1 MRVLVSDTSVLVDLE
16 RGALLEAAFDLPFQL
31 TVPDLLYERELKDHG
46 GNELL
51 ALGLSVSE
59 LTDETLQLAVSY
71 TRSNKEL
78 SLPDCFALA
87 LAKTN
92 NWTLLTVDAKLRQK
106 ASSEEVCCHGVL
118 WLFDR
123 MMEHSVLD
131 SQLLKSGLQAIASHP
146 RCRLPRAEIKRRI
159 DGR

>member
-46 GNELL
+46 GSELIE
-51 ALGLSVSE
+51 LGLSVSE
-59 LTDETLQLAVSY
+59 LTHETLQLAVSY

-87 LAKTN
+87 LAKSNDWPLITG
-92 NWTLLTVDAKLRQK
+92 DAKLRQK
-106 ASSEEVCCHGVL
+106 ASSEQVACHGVL
-118 WLFDR
+118 WLFDQ
-123 MMEHSVLD
+123 MIDHNVLD
-131 SQLLKSGLQAIASHP
+131 TPTLKSRLQAIASHP

-159 DGR
+159 DRG

>member
-16 RGALLEAAFDLPFQL
+16 RGALLEAAFNLPFQL

-46 GNELL
+46 GNELM

-59 LTDETLQLAVSY
+59 LTDETLELAVSY

-92 NWTLLTVDAKLRQK
+92 NWTLLTGDAKLRQK
-106 ASSEEVCCHGVL
+106 ASGEQVACHGVL

-123 MMEHSVLD
+123 MMDHSVLD
-131 SQLLKSGLQAIASHP
+131 ALTLKSGLQAIANHP
-146 RCRLPRAEIKRRI
+146 RCRLPRSETKRRI
-159 DGR
+159 DGL

>member
-1 MRVLVSDTSVLVDLE
+1 MLVDLE
-16 RGALLEAAFDLPFQL
+16 RGALLEAAFNLPFQL

-46 GNELL
+46 GTELM

-92 NWTLLTVDAKLRQK
+92 NWTLLTGDARLR
-106 ASSEEVCCHGVL
+106 
-118 WLFDR
+118 
-123 MMEHSVLD
+123 
-131 SQLLKSGLQAIASHP
+131 P
-146 RCRLPRAEIKRRI
+146 
-159 DGR
+159 

>member
-16 RGALLEAAFDLPFQL
+16 RGALLEAVFNLPFQL

-46 GNELL
+46 GTELM
-51 ALGLSVSE
+51 ALGLNVSE

-92 NWTLLTVDAKLRQK
+92 NWTLLTGDGKLRQK
-106 ASSEEVCCHGVL
+106 ASGEQVACHGVL

-123 MMEHSVLD
+123 MMEHGVLD
-131 SQLLKSGLQAIASHP
+131 TPLLRSGLQAIANHP
-146 RCRLPRAEIKRRI
+146 RCRLPRAEIKRRL
-159 DGR
+159 DEG

>member
-1 MRVLVSDTSVLVDLE
+1 MLVDLE
-16 RGALLEAAFDLPFQL
+16 RGALLEAAFNLPFQL

-46 GNELL
+46 GTELM

-92 NWTLLTVDAKLRQK
+92 NWTLLTGDARLRRK
-106 ASSEEVCCHGVL
+106 ASGEQIACHGVL
-118 WLFDR
+118 WIFDR
-123 MMEHSVLD
+123 MMEHNVLD
-131 SQLLKSGLQAIASHP
+131 IPLLRSGLQAIANHP
-146 RCRLPRAEIKRRI
+146 RCRLPRAEIKRRL
-159 DGR
+159 DEG